1 MRNWKK
7 ALSCV
12 LTFALCIPA
21 LATTAFG
28 ALYQSNNG
36 GNYFNY
42 TTFSEEEM
50 TKYVPMV
57 YEVGD
62 NSTATATGYA
72 QFYDTHDGRTADDFF
87 KKNMSFNTD
96 ATMDE
101 IHPTGYI
108 KFVIHDGVMVITN
121 ELTKEETDAMA
132 KQACINRGI
141 ANPTESTIQNGSTR
155 YATANFLNMA
165 TASGYGTTPI
175 RENANIE
182 TIIFGDNVT
191 SMNAGGAFWKLPNLK
206 NIIFVDGGTGGMVYS
221 NTPIDTVIFNA
232 SGDYDM
238 SNSARLDTINKV
250 VYDTPAGGWGTIQ
263 SQYKTNNNS
272 VWVND
277 GTDSVAA
284 QQAEAKALIADM
296 NLPDWALA
304 FLPTEVG
311 GTEQVRT
318 VDEVFNFSTGEM
330 LSDWGGTSTSQSE
343 DETTTVTQP
352 TYTTDSPKVNE
363 WAVQYYNEANGLHL
377 IPTDG
382 VLGSDYTVNITRAQ
396 FAALAVTTYE
406 RALNT
411 TVSVSAGDDTFADCT
426 GNEYVA
432 KAYNLGILSGYNS
445 ADTRSG
451 VYVGP
456 NDLITREQA
465 AVMLTRMMIKY
476 NDVTGGVQ
484 PAKAESLPFTDTAS
498 SWALDGIATVY
509 EHGIMAGTSATT
521 FDGKANYTIEQAV
534 VTMYRYFNWVGY
546 GVTIYPLASPHYGRS
561 PWGSRKRSPGAFCY
575 GALSGV
581 SWRCLSFH
589 ASNSRWPSS
598 LS

>member
-1 MRNWKK
+1 MRKWKK
-7 ALSCV
+7 ALACV

-21 LATTAFG
+21 LVTTAFG

-36 GNYFNY
+36 GDYFHY

-72 QFYDTHDGRTADDFF
+72 QFYDTHNGKTADDFL
-87 KKNMSFNTD
+87 KKGMIFDTN

-101 IHPTGYI
+101 IHPTGNM

-121 ELTKEETDAMA
+121 ELTADETYAMA
-132 KQACINRGI
+132 KQAMINRGL
-141 ANPTESTIQNGSTR
+141 PEFDLTESNIRTESEKLTS
-155 YATANFLNMA
+155 ANFLNTA
-165 TASGYGTTPI
+165 PASGYGTTPI

-191 SMNAGGAFWKLPNLK
+191 STEFGGAFWKLPNLK
-206 NIIFVDGGTGGMVYS
+206 NVIFVDGGTNSVVYS
-221 NTPIDTVIFNA
+221 NTPIETVIMNA
-232 SGDYDM
+232 SGDEDM
-238 SNSARLDTINKV
+238 ATATSSLADKV
-250 VYDTPAGGWGTIQ
+250 VYDTPAGGWGSVQ
-263 SQYKTNNNS
+263 YQYKANTKGS
-272 VWVND
+272 IVVNRNT
-277 GTDSVAA
+277 GNAAA
-284 QQAEAKALIADM
+284 QQAGAKSLIAGM

-311 GTEQVRT
+311 GTEKVRT

-330 LSDWGGTSTSQSE
+330 LSNWGGTSQTVE
-343 DETTTVTQP
+343 ETPAVTQP
-352 TYTTDSPKVNE
+352 AYTTDSPKVDA
-363 WAVQYYNEANGLHL
+363 WANDFYTQAKGFGLL
-377 IPTDG
+377 PTDG
-382 VLGSDYTVNITRAQ
+382 VLGSDYTVKITRAQ

-406 RALNT
+406 RVLNT
-411 TVSVSAGDDTFADCT
+411 TVPVNDGDTTFADCT

-445 ADTRSG
+445 AATRAG
-451 VYVGP
+451 VSVGP
-456 NDLITREQA
+456 NDPITREQA
-465 AVMLTRMMIKY
+465 AVMLARLMTVY
-476 NDVTGGVQ
+476 SETTGGVQ
-484 PAKAESLPFTDTAS
+484 PAKAESLPFKDTAS

-546 GVTIYPLASPHYGRS
+546 GVSD
-561 PWGSRKRSPGAFCY
+561 
-575 GALSGV
+575 
-581 SWRCLSFH
+581 
-589 ASNSRWPSS
+589 
-598 LS
+598 

>member
-7 ALSCV
+7 ALSCTLI
-12 LTFALCIPA
+12 LTLCIPA

-28 ALYQSNNG
+28 ALYESNNG

-72 QFYDTHDGRTADDFF
+72 QFYDTHDGKTADDYF
-87 KKNMSFNTD
+87 KKGMKFDTN

-101 IHPTGYI
+101 IHPTGNI

-121 ELTKEETDAMA
+121 ELTADETYAMG
-132 KQACINRGI
+132 KQVLINVGFT
-141 ANPTESTIQNGSTR
+141 NPSESDIQAESETFT
-155 YATANFLNMA
+155 TANFLNTA
-165 TASGYGTTPI
+165 PASGYGTTPI

-191 SMNAGGAFWKLPNLK
+191 AMEFGGAFWKLPNLK
-206 NIIFVDGGTGGMVYS
+206 NIIFVDGGTTSIVYS
-221 NTPIDTVIFNA
+221 NTPIETVIFNA
-232 SGDYDM
+232 SGDEDM
-238 SNSARLDTINKV
+238 TGIVNDVNKV
-250 VYDTPAGGWGTIQ
+250 VYDTPAGGWGSIQ
-263 SQYKTNNNS
+263 YQYKSNTKGSVVVNN
-272 VWVND
+272 
-277 GTDSVAA
+277 GTSTVAA

-330 LSDWGGTSTSQSE
+330 LSNWGGTSKPVE
-343 DETTTVTQP
+343 ETPAVTQP
-352 TYTTDSPKVNE
+352 TYTTDNPKVDD

-411 TVSVSAGDDTFADCT
+411 TVSVNTGDDTFADCT
-426 GNEYVA
+426 GNEYMA
-432 KAYNLGILSGYNS
+432 KAYNLGILAGYNS

-456 NDLITREQA
+456 NGPITREQA
-465 AVMLTRMMIKY
+465 ATMLARLMTKY
-476 NDVTGGVQ
+476 CEVTGGVQ
-484 PAKAESLPFTDTAS
+484 PAKAENLPFTDTVS

-509 EHGIMAGTSATT
+509 EHGIMVGTSATT
-521 FDGKANYTIEQAV
+521 FDGKANYTIEQAI
-534 VTMYRYFNWVGY
+534 VTMYRYFNWTGY
-546 GVTIYPLASPHYGRS
+546 GVTI
-561 PWGSRKRSPGAFCY
+561 
-575 GALSGV
+575 
-581 SWRCLSFH
+581 
-589 ASNSRWPSS
+589 
-598 LS
+598 

>member
-50 TKYVPMV
+50 AKYIPLV

-72 QFYDTHDGRTADDFF
+72 QFYDTHDGGTADDFL
-87 KKNMSFNTD
+87 KKGMKFDTD
-96 ATMDE
+96 ATINE
-101 IHPTGYI
+101 IHPTGNI

-121 ELTKEETDAMA
+121 ELTKAETDAMG
-132 KQACINRGI
+132 KQALINRGLTNYT
-141 ANPTESTIQNGSTR
+141 ASDLQTESEKF
-155 YATANFLNMA
+155 ATAYFLNMA

-175 RENANIE
+175 RQNANIE

-191 SMNAGGAFWKLPNLK
+191 AMEANGAFWKLPNLK
-206 NIIFVDGGTGGMVYS
+206 NIIFIDGGAANIVYN

-232 SGDYDM
+232 SGDEDM
-238 SNSARLDTINKV
+238 NGITSDTNRV
-250 VYDTPAGGWGTIQ
+250 VYDTPAGGWGSIQ
-263 SQYKTNNNS
+263 YQYKPNAHS
-272 VWVND
+272 VCVND
-277 GTDSVAA
+277 GTSSVAA
-284 QQAEAKALIADM
+284 QQAEAKSLIAGM

-311 GTEQVRT
+311 GTEKVRT
-318 VDEVFNFSTGEM
+318 VDEVFNFSTGAM
-330 LSDWGGTSTSQSE
+330 LSNWGGSSKPVE
-343 DETTTVTQP
+343 ETPVVTQP
-352 TYTTDSPKVNE
+352 AYTTDSPKVDA
-363 WAVQYYNEANGLHL
+363 WANDFYVQSKGFGIL
-377 IPTDG
+377 PTDG
-382 VLGSDYTVNITRAQ
+382 VLGSDYTVKITRAQ

-411 TVSVSAGDDTFADCT
+411 TVSVSTGDDAFADCT

-432 KAYNLGILSGYNS
+432 KAYNLGILAGYNS
-445 ADTRSG
+445 ADSRKG
-451 VYVGP
+451 VSVGP
-456 NDLITREQA
+456 NDPITREQA
-465 AVMLTRMMIKY
+465 AVMLARLMTKY
-476 NDVTGGVQ
+476 CDVTGGAQ
-484 PAKAESLPFTDTAS
+484 PAKAANLPFKDAVA
-498 SWALDGIATVY
+498 SWARDGIATVY

-521 FDGKANYTIEQAV
+521 FDGKANYTIEQAI
-534 VTMYRYFNWVGY
+534 VTMYRYYNWTGY
-546 GVTIYPLASPHYGRS
+546 GVTD
-561 PWGSRKRSPGAFCY
+561 
-575 GALSGV
+575 
-581 SWRCLSFH
+581 
-589 ASNSRWPSS
+589 
-598 LS
+598 

>member
-1 MRNWKK
+1 MRKWKK
-7 ALSCV
+7 ALSCT
-12 LTFALCIPA
+12 LILALCIPA

-72 QFYDTHDGRTADDFF
+72 QFYDTHNGKTADDYF
-87 KKNMSFNTD
+87 KKGMIFDTN

-101 IHPTGYI
+101 IHPTGNI

-121 ELTKEETDAMA
+121 KLTKAETDAMA

-141 ANPTESTIQNGSTR
+141 ANPTEYDIEQGSKY
-155 YATANFLNMA
+155 YATANFLNA
-165 TASGYGTTPI
+165 TPASGYGTTPI
-175 RENANIE
+175 RQNANIE
-182 TIIFGDNVT
+182 TIIFGDNVR
-191 SMNAGGAFWKLPNLK
+191 SVEFGGAFWKLPNLK
-206 NIIFVDGGTGGMVYS
+206 NIIFVDGGTGGLVYS

-232 SGDYDM
+232 SGDIDM
-238 SNSARLDTINKV
+238 SKSAVLDTINKV
-250 VYDTPAGGWGTIQ
+250 VYDTPAGGWGSIQ
-263 SQYKTNNNS
+263 RQDKPNAHS
-272 VWVND
+272 VWVNN
-277 GTDSVAA
+277 GTSSVAA
-284 QQAEAKALIADM
+284 QQAEAKSLIAGM

-311 GTEQVRT
+311 GTEKVRT

-330 LSDWGGTSTSQSE
+330 LSNWGNTTSKPVE
-343 DETTTVTQP
+343 ETPAVTQP
-352 TYTTDSPKVNE
+352 AYTTDSPKVDA
-363 WAVQYYNEANGLHL
+363 WANDFYVQSKGFGIL
-377 IPTDG
+377 PDDG
-382 VLGSDYTVNITRAQ
+382 VLGSDYTAKITRAQ

-406 RALNT
+406 KNMETTIPTNT
-411 TVSVSAGDDTFADCT
+411 GDDIFADCT

-445 ADTRSG
+445 AATRAG
-451 VYVGP
+451 VSVGP

-465 AVMLTRMMIKY
+465 AVMLTRMMTKY
-476 NDVTGGVQ
+476 NDATGGVQ
-484 PAKAESLPFTDTAS
+484 LSKAESLPFTDTAS
-498 SWALDGIATVY
+498 NWALDSIATVY
-509 EHGIMAGTSATT
+509 EHGVMAGTSATT

-534 VTMYRYFNWVGY
+534 VTMYRYYNWTGY
-546 GVTIYPLASPHYGRS
+546 GVSD
-561 PWGSRKRSPGAFCY
+561 
-575 GALSGV
+575 
-581 SWRCLSFH
+581 
-589 ASNSRWPSS
+589 
-598 LS
+598 

>member
-1 MRNWKK
+1 MKNWKK
-7 ALSCV
+7 ALSCM
-12 LTFALCIPA
+12 LTFALCTSA

-28 ALYQSNNG
+28 ALYESNNG

-50 TKYVPMV
+50 TKYIPLV

-72 QFYDTHDGRTADDFF
+72 QFYETHDGGTADDYF
-87 KKNMSFNTD
+87 KKGMKFDTD

-101 IHPTGYI
+101 IHPTGNI

-121 ELTKEETDAMA
+121 ELTKAETDAMA

-141 ANPTESTIQNGSTR
+141 ANPTEYDIEQGSKY
-155 YATANFLNMA
+155 YATANFLNTA
-165 TASGYGTTPI
+165 PASGYGTTPI

-182 TIIFGDNVT
+182 TIIFGDNVVD
-191 SMNAGGAFWKLPNLK
+191 MEFGGAFWKLPNLK
-206 NIIFVDGGTGGMVYS
+206 NVIFVDSGTTSIVYS
-221 NTPIDTVIFNA
+221 NTPIETVIFNA
-232 SGDYDM
+232 SGDEDM
-238 SNSARLDTINKV
+238 TGIVNDVNKV
-250 VYDTPAGGWGTIQ
+250 VYDTPAGGWGSIQ
-263 SQYKTNNNS
+263 YQYKSNTKGSVVVNN
-272 VWVND
+272 
-277 GTDSVAA
+277 GTSSVAA

-318 VDEVFNFSTGEM
+318 VDEVFDFSTGEM
-330 LSDWGGTSTSQSE
+330 LSNWSDTSTSQPE

-352 TYTTDSPKVNE
+352 TYTTDSPKVDD
-363 WAVQYYNEANGLHL
+363 WAVEYYNEAKNFGLL
-377 IPTDG
+377 PTDD

-426 GNEYVA
+426 GNEYMA
-432 KAYNLGILSGYNS
+432 KAYNLGILAGYNS
-445 ADTRSG
+445 ADTRSD

-456 NDLITREQA
+456 NDPITREQA
-465 AVMLTRMMIKY
+465 ATMLARLMTAY
-476 NDVTGGVQ
+476 CDATGGVD
-484 PAKAESLPFTDTAS
+484 PAKAESLPFTDTVS
-498 SWALDGIATVY
+498 SWARDGIATVY
-509 EHGIMAGTSATT
+509 EHGIMVGTSATT
-521 FDGKANYTIEQAV
+521 FDGKANYTIEQAI
-534 VTMYRYFNWVGY
+534 VTMYRYFNWTGY
-546 GVTIYPLASPHYGRS
+546 GVTI
-561 PWGSRKRSPGAFCY
+561 
-575 GALSGV
+575 
-581 SWRCLSFH
+581 
-589 ASNSRWPSS
+589 
-598 LS
+598 

>member
-1 MRNWKK
+1 MRKWKK

-12 LTFALCIPA
+12 LTFALCTSA

-28 ALYQSNNG
+28 ALYESNNG

-72 QFYDTHDGRTADDFF
+72 QFYDTHDGGTADDYF
-87 KKNMSFNTD
+87 KKGMKFDTD

-101 IHPTGYI
+101 IHPTGNI
-108 KFVIHDGVMVITN
+108 KFVIHDSVMVITN
-121 ELTKEETDAMA
+121 ELTKAETDAMA

-141 ANPTESTIQNGSTR
+141 ANPTEYDIEQGSR
-155 YATANFLNMA
+155 YYATANLLNMA

-182 TIIFGDNVT
+182 TIIFGDNVVA
-191 SMNAGGAFWKLPNLK
+191 MEAGGAFWNLPNLK
-206 NIIFVDGGTGGMVYS
+206 NIIFVDSGTGGMVYS
-221 NTPIDTVIFNA
+221 NTAIDTVIFNA

-238 SNSARLDTINKV
+238 SSSARLDTINKV

-263 SQYKTNNNS
+263 YQYKPNNNS

-277 GTDSVAA
+277 GTSSVAA

-330 LSDWGGTSTSQSE
+330 LSNWGSTSKPVE
-343 DETTTVTQP
+343 ETPAVTQP
-352 TYTTDSPKVNE
+352 TYTTDSPKVDD
-363 WAVQYYNEANGLHL
+363 WAVEYYNEANGLHL

-382 VLGSDYTVNITRAQ
+382 VLGSDYTVKITRAQ

-426 GNEYVA
+426 GNGYMA
-432 KAYNLGILSGYNS
+432 KAYNLGILAGYNS

-456 NDLITREQA
+456 NDPITREQA
-465 AVMLTRMMIKY
+465 ATMLARLMTAY
-476 NDVTGGVQ
+476 CDATGGVD
-484 PAKAESLPFTDTAS
+484 PAKAESLPFTDTVS

-509 EHGIMAGTSATT
+509 EHGIMVGTSATT
-521 FDGKANYTIEQAV
+521 FDGKANYTIEQAI
-534 VTMYRYFNWVGY
+534 VTMYRYFNWTGY
-546 GVTIYPLASPHYGRS
+546 GVTL
-561 PWGSRKRSPGAFCY
+561 
-575 GALSGV
+575 
-581 SWRCLSFH
+581 
-589 ASNSRWPSS
+589 
-598 LS
+598 

>member
-1 MRNWKK
+1 MRKWKK
-7 ALSCV
+7 ALACV

-36 GNYFNY
+36 GDYFHY

-72 QFYDTHDGRTADDFF
+72 QFYDTHNGKTADDFL
-87 KKNMSFNTD
+87 KKGMIFDTN

-101 IHPTGYI
+101 IHPTGNI

-121 ELTKEETDAMA
+121 ELTADETYAMA
-132 KQACINRGI
+132 KQAMINRGL
-141 ANPTESTIQNGSTR
+141 PEFDLTESNIRTESEKLTS
-155 YATANFLNMA
+155 ANFLNTA
-165 TASGYGTTPI
+165 PASGYGTTPI

-191 SMNAGGAFWKLPNLK
+191 STEFGGAFWKLPNLK
-206 NIIFVDGGTGGMVYS
+206 NVIFVDGGTNSVVYS
-221 NTPIDTVIFNA
+221 NTPIETVIMNA
-232 SGDYDM
+232 SGDEDM
-238 SNSARLDTINKV
+238 ATATSSLADKV
-250 VYDTPAGGWGTIQ
+250 VYDTPAGGWGSVQ
-263 SQYKTNNNS
+263 YQYKANTKGS
-272 VWVND
+272 IVVNRNT
-277 GTDSVAA
+277 GNAAA
-284 QQAEAKALIADM
+284 QQAEAKSLIAGM

-318 VDEVFNFSTGEM
+318 VDEVFNFSTGAM
-330 LSDWGGTSTSQSE
+330 LSNWGGSGKPVE
-343 DETTTVTQP
+343 ETPTVTQP
-352 TYTTDSPKVNE
+352 AYTTDNPKVDA
-363 WAVQYYNEANGLHL
+363 WANDFYTQAKGFGLL
-377 IPTDG
+377 PTDG
-382 VLGSDYTVNITRAQ
+382 VLGSDYTVKITRAQ

-406 RALNT
+406 RVLNT
-411 TVSVSAGDDTFADCT
+411 TVSTSAGDDTFADCT

-445 ADTRSG
+445 ADTRAG
-451 VYVGP
+451 VSVGP
-456 NDLITREQA
+456 NDPITREQA
-465 AVMLTRMMIKY
+465 AVMLARLMTVY
-476 NDVTGGVQ
+476 SETTGGVQ
-484 PAKAESLPFTDTAS
+484 PAKAESLPFKDAAS

-534 VTMYRYFNWVGY
+534 VTMYRYFNWVG
-546 GVTIYPLASPHYGRS
+546 
-561 PWGSRKRSPGAFCY
+561 C
-575 GALSGV
+575 GV
-581 SWRCLSFH
+581 SD
-589 ASNSRWPSS
+589 
-598 LS
+598 

>member
-1 MRNWKK
+1 MQKWKK
-7 ALSCV
+7 ALSCTLI
-12 LTFALCIPA
+12 LTLCIPA

-62 NSTATATGYA
+62 NSTTTATGYA
-72 QFYDTHDGRTADDFF
+72 QFYDTHNGKTADDYF
-87 KKNMSFNTD
+87 KKGMQFDTN

-101 IHPTGYI
+101 IHPTGNI

-121 ELTKEETDAMA
+121 ELTKAETDAMA

-141 ANPTESTIQNGSTR
+141 ANPTEYDIEQGSKY
-155 YATANFLNMA
+155 YATANFLNTA
-165 TASGYGTTPI
+165 PASGYGTTPI

-191 SMNAGGAFWKLPNLK
+191 AMEFGGAFWKLPNLK
-206 NIIFVDGGTGGMVYS
+206 NIIFVDGGTGNLVYS
-221 NTPIDTVIFNA
+221 NTPINTVIFNA
-232 SGDYDM
+232 SGDADM
-238 SNSARLDTINKV
+238 SENAQFDTINKV
-250 VYDTPAGGWGTIQ
+250 VYDTPAGGWGSIQ
-263 SQYKTNNNS
+263 RNTKPNNNS
-272 VWVND
+272 VCIND
-277 GTDSVAA
+277 GTSSVAA
-284 QQAEAKALIADM
+284 QQAEAKSLIAGM

-318 VDEVFNFSTGEM
+318 VDEVFNFSTGAM
-330 LSDWGGTSTSQSE
+330 LSNWGSTSKPVE
-343 DETTTVTQP
+343 ETPAVTQP
-352 TYTTDSPKVNE
+352 TYTTDSPKVDE
-363 WAVQYYNEANGLHL
+363 WAVENYKEAKGFGLL
-377 IPTDG
+377 PTDG
-382 VLGSDYTVNITRAQ
+382 VLGSDYTVKITRAQ

-406 RALNT
+406 RALDT
-411 TVSVSAGDDTFADCT
+411 TVPVSAGDTTFADCT

-445 ADTRSG
+445 AATRAG
-451 VYVGP
+451 VSVGP
-456 NDLITREQA
+456 NDPITREQA
-465 AVMLTRMMIKY
+465 AVMLARLMTVY
-476 NDVTGGVQ
+476 SETTGGVQ
-484 PAKAESLPFTDTAS
+484 PAKAESLPFKDTAS

-546 GVTIYPLASPHYGRS
+546 GVSD
-561 PWGSRKRSPGAFCY
+561 
-575 GALSGV
+575 
-581 SWRCLSFH
+581 
-589 ASNSRWPSS
+589 
-598 LS
+598 

>member
-1 MRNWKK
+1 MRKWKK
-7 ALSCV
+7 ALSCMLI
-12 LTFALCIPA
+12 LTLCIPA

-50 TKYVPMV
+50 AKYIPLV

-72 QFYDTHDGRTADDFF
+72 QFYDTHNGKTADDYF
-87 KKNMSFNTD
+87 KKGIQFDTN

-101 IHPTGYI
+101 IHPTGNI

-121 ELTKEETDAMA
+121 ELTKAETDAMA

-141 ANPTESTIQNGSTR
+141 ANPTEYAIQQSSKY
-155 YATANFLNMA
+155 YATANFLNAMP
-165 TASGYGTTPI
+165 ASGYGTTPI
-175 RENANIE
+175 RQNANIE
-182 TIIFGDNVT
+182 TIIFGDNVLGT
-191 SMNAGGAFWKLPNLK
+191 EFGGAFWKLPNLK
-206 NIIFVDGGTGGMVYS
+206 NIIFVDGGDTSIAYS

-232 SGDYDM
+232 SGDENMNGIVNDV
-238 SNSARLDTINKV
+238 NRV

-263 SQYKTNNNS
+263 PKYKTNTKGSVIVNN
-272 VWVND
+272 
-277 GTDSVAA
+277 GTSSVAA
-284 QQAEAKALIADM
+284 QQAEAKSLIAGM

-311 GTEQVRT
+311 GTEKVRT

-330 LSDWGGTSTSQSE
+330 LSNWGGSSKPVE
-343 DETTTVTQP
+343 ETPVVTQP
-352 TYTTDSPKVNE
+352 AYTTDSPKVDA
-363 WAVQYYNEANGLHL
+363 WANDFYVQSKGFGIL
-377 IPTDG
+377 PTDG
-382 VLGSDYTVNITRAQ
+382 VLGSDYTVKITRAQ

-411 TVSVSAGDDTFADCT
+411 TVSTSTGDDAFADCT
-426 GNEYVA
+426 GNKYVA
-432 KAYNLGILSGYNS
+432 KAYNLGILAGYNS
-445 ADTRSG
+445 ASTRSG

-456 NDLITREQA
+456 NDPITREQA
-465 AVMLTRMMIKY
+465 AVMLARLMTVY
-476 NDVTGGVQ
+476 NETTGGFQ
-484 PAKAESLPFTDTAS
+484 LAKAESLPFKDTAS
-498 SWALDGIATVY
+498 SWALDSIATVY

-534 VTMYRYFNWVGY
+534 VTMYRYYNWTGY
-546 GVTIYPLASPHYGRS
+546 GVSD
-561 PWGSRKRSPGAFCY
+561 
-575 GALSGV
+575 
-581 SWRCLSFH
+581 
-589 ASNSRWPSS
+589 
-598 LS
+598 